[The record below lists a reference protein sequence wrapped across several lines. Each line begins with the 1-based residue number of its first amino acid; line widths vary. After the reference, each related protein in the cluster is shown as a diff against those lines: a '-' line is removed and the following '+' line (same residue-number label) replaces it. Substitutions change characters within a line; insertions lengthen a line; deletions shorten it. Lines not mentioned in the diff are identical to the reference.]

1 MTQERLNNL
10 LVPHVHK
17 DYTDSLDL
25 VATGNDFVKHSKHRL
40 STFGKFTSLDRVSG
54 GFCMKCVL
62 TLLRACTERSLTNS
76 VC

>member
-25 VATGNDFVKHSKHRL
+25 VATGNDFVKHSEHRL

-54 GFCMKCVL
+54 GFCMKCKSML
-62 TLLRACTERSLTNS
+62 KCD
-76 VC
+76 VCK

>member
-25 VATGNDFVKHSKHRL
+25 VATGNDHSEHRL
-40 STFGKFTSLDRVSG
+40 STFRKFTSLDRVSG
-54 GFCMKCVL
+54 GFCMNCKSMLKCD
-62 TLLRACTERSLTNS
+62 
-76 VC
+76 VCK